1 MFDVNYD
8 NINDVVSNKVNK
20 KYVDVKANIGTNSTI
35 NVYNYK
41 LNININDKGIN
52 NIAAALSSAWGATAG
67 LKTAQYICGPPPT
80 KFMVG
85 LATMAIVQAGTSV
98 MSKILN
104 QGNYNN
110 DISNF

>member
-1 MFDVNYD
+1 VFLKVFSFCFNLTLFDVNYD

-52 NIAAALSSAWGATAG
+52 NIAAALSSA
-67 LKTAQYICGPPPT
+67 
-80 KFMVG
+80 
-85 LATMAIVQAGTSV
+85 
-98 MSKILN
+98 
-104 QGNYNN
+104 
-110 DISNF
+110 